1 MSSPVELQ
9 FEAFSATGDSDAT
22 VFENDMNIQTVSGE
36 LLFGSVPT
44 SDFYAE
50 STGNVLGLELFAAGD
65 TATSFRAT
73 VTCPNDVH
81 VPPPPPPLD
90 PCDGGDFVMAPATID
105 FLGGYENNMMCTWDI
120 SCPADAIVTVTF
132 NQFATEAGWDFVGVD
147 HIAMTSCSDS
157 AATCYSGSG
166 PAGSL
171 SNGQSEMQIR
181 FESDGSVTEGTGF
194 EASVTCEQGNGR
206 RRRQLQQGNSSTV
219 GSSGAESS
227 GRNSTA
233 RGSQAVEVANQDA
246 WQIDTDKCVATK
258 EARTDSSKVAEC
270 EQITSNWD
278 KQVDPDG
285 DEMAE
290 LCEDTDGCQHLEGR
304 DRFVFLIP
312 LDSGLNQVE
321 LNITDLKKYLWVD
334 QKTMS
339 VEVRFATYNG
349 NTKLFSIVK
358 MAMQFELS
366 GQITRSIKVDSVN
379 LELWDSVNP
388 KLWDMLRILLELC
401 ILIFTAM
408 NMRTEMTELRELGFG
423 YFSEGWNYVDI
434 MSVWLFT
441 WASMI
446 WAYLFYRS
454 LSIEIPNKFNLLTVE
469 DRIELLMVMDTLTN
483 CTERFHTYKTLTAL
497 NIMVCFARFFKFAKA
512 QERLNIVNETLAKAF
527 VDLAHF
533 LITCFISFLCFAVM
547 GCVMFGFKMTE
558 FKSVANAFH
567 ALFNMSIGDTG
578 LWEEMRIYYPIAG
591 MLYQYSFFVLMGF
604 VSAATPCT
612 LILLCLLLIL
622 LCLRLR
628 LLLLLCLL
636 LYILIVSRP
645 CFAASRP
652 CLLSLYSSCLC

>member
-1 MSSPVELQ
+1 M
-9 FEAFSATGDSDAT
+9 
-22 VFENDMNIQTVSGE
+22 MNPPG
-36 LLFGSVPT
+36 LK
-44 SDFYAE
+44 
-50 STGNVLGLELFAAGD
+50 STRD
-65 TATSFRAT
+65 YHT
-73 VTCPNDVH
+73 
-81 VPPPPPPLD
+81 
-90 PCDGGDFVMAPATID
+90 
-105 FLGGYENNMMCTWDI
+105 
-120 SCPADAIVTVTF
+120 
-132 NQFATEAGWDFVGVD
+132 
-147 HIAMTSCSDS
+147 
-157 AATCYSGSG
+157 
-166 PAGSL
+166 
-171 SNGQSEMQIR
+171 
-181 FESDGSVTEGTGF
+181 
-194 EASVTCEQGNGR
+194 
-206 RRRQLQQGNSSTV
+206 
-219 GSSGAESS
+219 
-227 GRNSTA
+227 
-233 RGSQAVEVANQDA
+233 
-246 WQIDTDKCVATK
+246 
-258 EARTDSSKVAEC
+258 